1 MTKKFHT
8 IIVGG
13 GCLGTASAISI
24 ARKIKK
30 NGGDPSSVCLLEKM
44 E

>member
-1 MTKKFHT
+1 MKQIPKKFHT
-8 IIVGG
+8 VIVGG

-30 NGGDPSSVCLLEKM
+30 KKVAIQVLFA
-44 E
+44 